1 MEIQEK
7 NNLLQQ
13 LFLSRAE
20 NTPVVDVSEKG
31 FADMLNLQKSAKSEV
46 AQEADSIIDFKRDN
60 YTKANSSIKDKQDIP
75 VKDSS
80 EIKRKDKKEQTAV
93 SEDNDVKNE
102 VKDNKVK
109 DKKREEGV
117 EAVTTPKEENA
128 ALAQQEEEGAVA
140 DGENIS
146 ASMEEMEN
154 VADKTVNAVS
164 PDVLLG
170 VLAMPMQSIVADTG
184 GEAAPLSVDENL
196 TSVEEIFVINGAKTD
211 AAPLV
216 SADDATAALLQEGED
231 AKLLEQAVYID
242 KKIAS
247 QDKIKIEVNIAED
260 KVEVPVSKDI
270 LQNRF
275 EIDSLLQNVDHDETI
290 IQDDLNPDIVL
301 NKEKASSTV
310 KPVGD
315 SLINA
320 FAYKAE
326 MQTAKDVSSRSLSDA
341 SNLAIS
347 GKEVVF
353 ETSNNLRAETFS
365 RLNESSSRD
374 VFKGMGKEV
383 VEQIKINITKSAIK
397 GVDTIDIQLKPEDL
411 GKIQIRMHIA
421 KDGKLHA
428 DIISS
433 RPETMDMLQKDIS
446 GLQKAFNDAG
456 YDTDSRSFNFSF
468 QKENQ
473 TRNGQDSSSDLM
485 QFIGDTL
492 EQEAKDIAGNDN
504 LEYDPILGLNIR
516 V

>member
-13 LFLSRAE
+13 IFLSKAE
-20 NTPVVDVSEKG
+20 NFLAAEFSDKG
-31 FADMLNLQKSAKSEV
+31 FADMLKPQKDENMVV
-46 AQEADSIIDFKRDN
+46 ADKVDATVDFKRDEYIKTDSSLRDKQN
-60 YTKANSSIKDKQDIP
+60 VSFEDKKVENKKANAKEEASVVEKDK
-75 VKDSS
+75 
-80 EIKRKDKKEQTAV
+80 TT
-93 SEDNDVKNE
+93 N
-102 VKDNKVK
+102 NKVK
-109 DKKREEGV
+109 EKV
-117 EAVTTPKEENA
+117 KEEAGATA
-128 ALAQQEEEGAVA
+128 AQRESSEVSIPQEEREISPAQ
-140 DGENIS
+140 ENIA
-146 ASMEEMEN
+146 ASDGKVESEIVSDIVVDAEMALSPVQTLLNVVSVDEMSVEPEKIIADEIVPEN
-154 VADKTVNAVS
+154 IADDALVNQVVS
-164 PDVLLG
+164 E
-170 VLAMPMQSIVADTG
+170 
-184 GEAAPLSVDENL
+184 EAAPVL
-196 TSVEEIFVINGAKTD
+196 
-211 AAPLV
+211 
-216 SADDATAALLQEGED
+216 EGED
-231 AKLLEQAVYID
+231 ALLFEQAKYLD

-260 KVEVPVSKDI
+260 KVEAPVAKEI

-275 EIDSLLQNVDHDETI
+275 EVDSLLQNVDHDETI

-301 NKEKASSTV
+301 NKEKAPSTA
-310 KPVGD
+310 K
-315 SLINA
+315 SAAENLINA
-320 FAYKAE
+320 FAYKTEGQAVKEVSIRPQAE
-326 MQTAKDVSSRSLSDA
+326 A

-374 VFKGMGKEV
+374 TFKGMGKEV

-433 RPETMDMLQKDIS
+433 RPETMDMLQKDVS

-473 TRNGQDSSSDLM
+473 TRDGQNTSSDLM